1 MSAGKTDVDII
12 WSNVFKKAY
21 KKSSATIQDKID
33 DEIERIIEQ
42 PDPDMGEQRGEQK
55 KGDLNYLWVH
65 KFKLNGQLTLLGYS
79 WNAAGHLTL
88 YLLSI
93 GSHEN
98 FYDNVKAR
106 RGADTNLITKKL

>member
-42 PDPDMGEQRGEQK
+42 PDIGEQK

-106 RGADTNLITKKL
+106 RDADTNLITKKF